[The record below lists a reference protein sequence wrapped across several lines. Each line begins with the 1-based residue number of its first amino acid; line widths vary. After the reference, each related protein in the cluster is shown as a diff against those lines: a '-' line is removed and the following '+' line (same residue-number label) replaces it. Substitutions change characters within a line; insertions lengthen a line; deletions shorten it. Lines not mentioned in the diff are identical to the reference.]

1 MRRRGKIGLAIL
13 ALALAGGGA
22 YVGMERPRP
31 PLVIRVAAQQEEAVQ
46 AAAQEEAPR
55 ILIYHTHT
63 RESGNCGKSTSPIGR
78 ISFADRNN
86 MLVKKPLSYT
96 IYVTCAKLTCFCR
109 K

>member
-1 MRRRGKIGLAIL
+1 MRSVLIKDTTRAQREEIVRR
-13 ALALAGGGA
+13 ALCDGGCQGCGGCGNLGGGRA
-22 YVGMERPRP
+22 
-31 PLVIRVAAQQEEAVQ
+31 EAGQ
-46 AAAQEEAPR
+46 RKCTAP
-55 ILIYHTHT
+55 IS